1 MDEYELTRGFFL
13 LSIFG
18 GTGPLCQRCVSINNA
33 EITFDYDNLLKW
45 LSVEIITSTM
55 IKYFCEGQIYMSC
68 PPCDVKICTGRAWIN
83 IYITPL
89 SKTHRPDSSKNSKY
103 FSRVWRSTIISKKE
117 QVARAQR
124 DIPKLYKLEFSFM
137 RIIPICACYAQ
148 ELTKILSNTAS
159 SLSETEYS
167 VLWKIP
173 LGGPRPCPAIRN
185 MLFLMVTEKITI
197 LDFFKRLKI
206 QNELWSLQ
214 GSADCVIKRDC
225 PAVNDRYF

>member
-1 MDEYELTRGFFL
+1 MK
-13 LSIFG
+13 
-18 GTGPLCQRCVSINNA
+18 
-33 EITFDYDNLLKW
+33 YDHHSLPKW
-45 LSVEIITSTM
+45 LSVELITCTT
-55 IKYFCEGQIYMSC
+55 IKYFCEGQIHMSC

-83 IYITPL
+83 IYTTPL
-89 SKTHRPDSSKNSKY
+89 SKTHRPDSLKNSKY

-148 ELTKILSNTAS
+148 EPAKILSNTAS
-159 SLSETEYS
+159 SSSETEYS

-173 LGGPRPCPAIRN
+173 LGGPRPCPVIRN

-197 LDFFKRLKI
+197 WEFLKRLKI
-206 QNELWSLQ
+206 QNEW
-214 GSADCVIKRDC
+214 
-225 PAVNDRYF
+225 